1 MSLKCTCGIW
11 VSETATGI
19 NLRCISKV
27 WNILC
32 IPQIRSLFL
41 YVALYTLVF
50 VCVSMCMSV
59 SMLIWVWSEPA
70 VMVVRGSSVFIL
82 YVCLKTCLTVLF
94 LISTYMGMDW

>member
-41 YVALYTLVF
+41 YVALYRLVF

-94 LISTYMGMDW
+94 LISTYMGMDG

>member
-1 MSLKCTCGIW
+1 MYLKSLEYTMY
-11 VSETATGI
+11 SSYTLT
-19 NLRCISKV
+19 
-27 WNILC
+27 
-32 IPQIRSLFL
+32 FL

-94 LISTYMGMDW
+94 LISTYMGMDG